1 MLSLMGS
8 ICRLRLFSKKPIIQ
22 NCPSWKG
29 REMNKQEVN
38 ILIGGEAGQGLV
50 TIGQCL
56 AKALVRAGY
65 HIVVRQS
72 YMSRVR
78 GGYNTFGIRASVKKI
93 TAPARNID
101 LLVALNQQAVDDHQ
115 NELTPNAL
123 VVADQGLTCG
133 ATSCFNVPFKELAEK
148 RYLNTLALGVSA
160 SLLGLDKGQVLNALL
175 ELLGKKSQEIVD
187 KNHQA
192 MDKAYEYTEKASTGF
207 EPLAKPQAGQ
217 ERLMLNG
224 NEALGLGA
232 LAGGIKFLSFYPMT
246 PSTSIALTVI
256 KHADKMSVAYEQAE
270 DEIAAINM
278 AVGASYAGAPALV
291 TTSGGGFALMA
302 EGISLAGM
310 TEIPVVIA
318 IAQRPGPAT
327 GLPTR
332 TEQADL
338 EFALHAGH
346 GEFPRAILTP
356 GSVKECF
363 EMGRSAVWLAE
374 YSQGPVIILT
384 DQYLADSLRA
394 VEPFDLSGFTPVAPG
409 KEHAEFAGEYERY
422 AITQNGLSPR
432 AIPGLGKW
440 LVVTDSDEH
449 TPDGHITEDL
459 SVRIEMND
467 KRLRKHALLLEKT
480 SPPQFEGDNGPD
492 ILLVSWGSTKGI
504 CREAVQKLSEKG
516 KKARTCHFSQVWPLD
531 QRHFLDEFKNA
542 GQVVF
547 VEGNATG
554 QFAKLIRRETG
565 FEADRL
571 ILRYDGLPFDVEYI
585 LNSLA
590 KGE

>member
-1 MLSLMGS
+1 MKKNQLS
-8 ICRLRLFSKKPIIQ
+8 
-22 NCPSWKG
+22 
-29 REMNKQEVN
+29 

-65 HIVVRQS
+65 HIVVRQD

-78 GGYNTFGIRASVKKI
+78 GGYNTFAIRASVKKI

-115 NELTPNAL
+115 NELNPKAL

-133 ATSCFNVPFKELAEK
+133 TTGCFNVPFKELAEK
-148 RYLNTLALGVSA
+148 RYLNTLALGVAA
-160 SLLGLDKGQVLNALL
+160 SLLGLKKELVLDALL
-175 ELLGKKSQEIVD
+175 QLLGKKSRDIME
-187 KNHQA
+187 KNRQA
-192 MDKAYEYTEKASTGF
+192 MDNAYGFTEEATNGF
-207 EPLAKPQAGQ
+207 EQLAEPLTGP

-256 KHADKMSVAYEQAE
+256 KHADKMKVAYEQAE

-278 AVGASYAGAPALV
+278 AVGASYAGAPTLV
-291 TTSGGGFALMA
+291 TTSGGGFALMV
-302 EGISLAGM
+302 EGLSLAGM
-310 TEIPVVIA
+310 AEVPVVIA

-346 GEFPRAILTP
+346 GEFPRAILAP

-363 EMGRSAVWLAE
+363 DLARSAVKLAE
-374 YSQGPVIILT
+374 DTQGPVIILT

-394 VEPFDLSGFTPVAPG
+394 VEPFDLAGFTPLVTG
-409 KEHAEFAGEYERY
+409 KNQTGFGSDYQRY
-422 AITQNGLSPR
+422 VITQDGLSPR
-432 AIPGLGKW
+432 AIPGLGQW

-459 SVRIEMND
+459 SVRIEIND
-467 KRLRKHALLLEKT
+467 KRLRKHALLLEKVV
-480 SPPQFEGDNGPD
+480 PPKFEGDTGPE
-492 ILLVSWGSTKGI
+492 ILLVSWGSSKGI
-504 CREAVQKLSEKG
+504 CQEAVQELKQRG
-516 KKARTCHFSQVWPLD
+516 QRAQACHFSQVWPLD
-531 QRHFLDEFKNA
+531 QRHFLDAFKKA

-554 QFAKLIRRETG
+554 QFAKLVRRETG
-565 FEADRL
+565 FEAHRL
-571 ILRYDGLPFDVEYI
+571 VLRYDGLPFDAEYI
-585 LNSLA
+585 LDSLG